1 MWCRGVLKQSLN
13 HGGSL
18 LSVMSTGP
26 CRVMVTVT
34 ADGCLELQDG
44 RMGFAEGLD
53 GRFFVGKFGQDEDRK
68 GG

>member
-1 MWCRGVLKQSLN
+1 
-13 HGGSL
+13 
-18 LSVMSTGP
+18 MSTGP